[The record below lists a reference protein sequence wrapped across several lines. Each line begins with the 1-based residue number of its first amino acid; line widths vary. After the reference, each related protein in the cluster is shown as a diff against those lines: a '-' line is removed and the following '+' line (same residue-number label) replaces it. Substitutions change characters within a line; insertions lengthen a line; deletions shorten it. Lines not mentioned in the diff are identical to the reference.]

1 MLYYITIKESPDI
14 VQGLKSQKITF
25 RTKEDTMQDLT
36 VSLGTMSKMQ
46 PSATLAIAA
55 KAKALKAAGEKVVSM
70 SAGEPDFDTP
80 DYIKQ
85 AAIDALLKGDTKY
98 TPSSGT
104 LELRKVL
111 AAKFERENGIK
122 TTPEQIVASP
132 GAKFSCFLAVC
143 ALCGPGDEVLLPS
156 PYWLSYPEMITASG
170 ATIVPVPTSAE
181 NNYEVD
187 LAVLESLVTERTKL
201 MILNT
206 PSNPTG
212 AVYRRET
219 LEKIADLAVRK
230 NFMILSDEIYE
241 KLVYDA
247 ELPHV
252 SIASLNPQI
261 AELTITVNGFAK
273 AYAMPGWRLGY
284 LTAPLWLSK
293 RIAALQ
299 SHSTSNPTSFIQPAA
314 IVAIEQGGED
324 VEKMRQIFAKRRDLI
339 CELLKDV
346 PKCKAIRPQG
356 SFYVLIDISET
367 GLAPTVFC
375 ERLINEQKMAC
386 VPCEDF
392 GAATSIRLSYACSD
406 ANIKECVSR
415 LKTFIESL

>member
-1 MLYYITIKESPDI
+1 MK
-14 VQGLKSQKITF
+14 
-25 RTKEDTMQDLT
+25 DLT
-36 VSLGTMSKMQ
+36 ISNGTMSHMK
-46 PSATLAIAA
+46 PSATLAIGA
-55 KAKALKAAGEKVVSM
+55 KAKALKAAGEDVVSM

-104 LELRKVL
+104 MDLRKAL
-111 AAKFERENGIK
+111 AEKFINENGIE

-132 GAKFSCFLAVC
+132 GAKFSCFLTVC
-143 ALCGPGDEVLLPS
+143 ALCGPGDEVLLPA
-156 PYWLSYPEMITASG
+156 PYWLSYPEMIAASG
-170 ATIVPVPTSAE
+170 AKMIPVPTKAE

-187 LAVLESLVTERTKL
+187 VSYLESLVTERTKL

-219 LEKIADLAVRK
+219 LEKIAELAVRK

-241 KLVYDA
+241 KLTYDA
-247 ELPHV
+247 NLPHV
-252 SIASLNPQI
+252 SIASLNPEI
-261 AELTITVNGFAK
+261 RERTITVNGFAK
-273 AYAMPGWRLGY
+273 AYSMPGWRLGY
-284 LTAPLWLSK
+284 ITAPLWLTK

-314 IVAIEQGGED
+314 IVAIKQGAAD
-324 VEKMRQIFAKRRDLI
+324 VEKMRQVFATRRDLI
-339 CELLKDV
+339 CELLAKV
-346 PKCKAIRPQG
+346 PKIKAIRPQG
-356 SFYVLIDISET
+356 AFYSLIDISET
-367 GLAPTVFC
+367 GMTPAVFC
-375 ERLINEQKMAC
+375 EKILSQEKLAC

-392 GAATSIRLSYACSD
+392 GAPTSIRFSYACSE
-406 ANIKECVSR
+406 ANIKEAVARLSR
-415 LKTFIESL
+415 FIQSL